1 MLVILDP
8 GHGGWDPGG
17 GTNELWKEKDLTF
30 KISQYQHR
38 RFQDLGI
45 PSRLTRTGDETLTPQ
60 ERVTRINSMLTD
72 NTILISNHINKSGS
86 KGAEVIYSIRN
97 SPMLAQMIADEIRKT
112 GQNIR
117 NVYTRTLA
125 TGEDYYFILRDTF
138 ANESVLIE
146 YGFADNIDD
155 KQRLYFNWQA
165 LAEAVVRAVANYLD
179 IPYTPPYYTIH
190 VVRPGESL
198 YTIARDYNITVDKLI
213 RDNDL
218 VSDELMVGQEL
229 FIYL

>member
-17 GTNELWKEKDLTF
+17 GTNELWKEKDLTL
-30 KISQYQHR
+30 KISQYQNR

-45 PSRLTRTGDETLTPQ
+45 PSKLSRTGDETLTPQ
-60 ERVTRINSMLTD
+60 ERVARINSMLEEG
-72 NTILISNHINKSGS
+72 TILISNHINNSGS

-97 SPMLAQMIADEIRKT
+97 SPMLAQMIAEEIRKT

-117 NVYTRTLA
+117 NVYTRTNA
-125 TGEDYYFILRDTF
+125 QGQDYYFILRDTF
-138 ANESVLIE
+138 PDEAVLVE

-155 KQRLYFNWQA
+155 KQRLYYNWQA
-165 LAEAVVRAVANYLD
+165 LAEAVVRAVANYLEM
-179 IPYTPPYYTIH
+179 PYQLPYYTIH

-198 YTIARDYNITVDKLI
+198 FTIARDYNITVDKLI
-213 RDNDL
+213 RDNGL
-218 VSDELMVGQEL
+218 TSDQLAVGQEL
-229 FIYL
+229 FIYI

>member
-1 MLVILDP
+1 
-8 GHGGWDPGG
+8 
-17 GTNELWKEKDLTF
+17 
-30 KISQYQHR
+30 
-38 RFQDLGI
+38 
-45 PSRLTRTGDETLTPQ
+45 
-60 ERVTRINSMLTD
+60 
-72 NTILISNHINKSGS
+72 
-86 KGAEVIYSIRN
+86 
-97 SPMLAQMIADEIRKT
+97 MIADEIRKPAKT
-112 GQNIR
+112 SEMYIR
-117 NVYTRTLA
+117 EPWLRA
-125 TGEDYYFILRDTF
+125 RIIFILRDTF

-213 RDNDL
+213 RDNGL

>member
-17 GTNELWKEKDLTF
+17 GTNELWKEKDLTL
-30 KISQYQHR
+30 KISQYQNR

-45 PSRLTRTGDETLTPQ
+45 PSKLSRTGDETLTPQ
-60 ERVTRINSMLTD
+60 ERVARINSMLEEG
-72 NTILISNHINKSGS
+72 TILISNHINNSGS

-97 SPMLAQMIADEIRKT
+97 SPMLAQMIAEEIRKT

-117 NVYTRTLA
+117 NVYTRTNA
-125 TGEDYYFILRDTF
+125 QGQDYYFILRGTF
-138 ANESVLIE
+138 PDEAVLVE

-155 KQRLYFNWQA
+155 KQRLYYNWQA
-165 LAEAVVRAVANYLD
+165 LAEAVVRAVANYLEM
-179 IPYTPPYYTIH
+179 PYQLPYYTIH

-198 YTIARDYNITVDKLI
+198 FTIARDYNITVDKLI
-213 RDNDL
+213 RDNGL
-218 VSDELMVGQEL
+218 TSDQLAVGQEL
-229 FIYL
+229 FIYI

>member
-17 GTNELWKEKDLTF
+17 GTNELWKEKDLTL
-30 KISQYQHR
+30 KISQYQNR

-45 PSRLTRTGDETLTPQ
+45 PSKLSRTGDETLTPQ
-60 ERVTRINSMLTD
+60 ERVARINSMFEEG
-72 NTILISNHINKSGS
+72 TILISNHINNSGS

-97 SPMLAQMIADEIRKT
+97 SPMLAQMIAEEIRKT

-117 NVYTRTLA
+117 NVYTRTNA
-125 TGEDYYFILRDTF
+125 QGQDYYFILRDTF
-138 ANESVLIE
+138 PDEAVLVE

-155 KQRLYFNWQA
+155 KQRLYYNWQA
-165 LAEAVVRAVANYLD
+165 LAEAVVRAVANYLEM
-179 IPYTPPYYTIH
+179 PYQLPYYTIH

-198 YTIARDYNITVDKLI
+198 FTIARDYNITVDKLI
-213 RDNDL
+213 RDNGL
-218 VSDELMVGQEL
+218 TSDQLAVGQEL
-229 FIYL
+229 FIYI